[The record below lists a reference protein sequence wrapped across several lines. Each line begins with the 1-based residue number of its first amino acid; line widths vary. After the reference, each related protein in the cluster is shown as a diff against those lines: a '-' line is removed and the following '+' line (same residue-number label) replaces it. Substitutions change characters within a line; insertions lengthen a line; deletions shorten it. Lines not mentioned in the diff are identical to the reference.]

1 MTDDQNRR
9 GATPAPW
16 AAAAAAPKQPAPP
29 THPAVPAPL
38 PPTPVSSHWAA
49 EPALQPDRWEDMY
62 DEEPEKRRGAGFWAL
77 GLAAALAVAA
87 GGYVVVSE
95 VSAEPAASSSTG
107 NDSSGFGAAPAKKT
121 EAAEESAEAGA
132 SPTRSADET
141 LSSSSFGPQGPL
153 EVQKPMSVTA
163 TCQAPSGV
171 DAAGAPITYEPALTL
186 DGNPSTGWRCPGSA
200 VGAQL
205 TYTFS
210 SPVTFTSVALVPGY
224 AKVDPTDG
232 TQRFA
237 ENRTVTAVE
246 WTFVSE
252 DSHVQ
257 RIASPQP
264 SLISSKLPEQF
275 LTTEVVLRILQTGND
290 GAVRDF
296 TAISDVQFTGYV
308 TKTE

>member
-16 AAAAAAPKQPAPP
+16 AAAAAAPTPP
-29 THPAVPAPL
+29 V
-38 PPTPVSSHWAA
+38 V
-49 EPALQPDRWEDMY
+49 QPDRWEDMY
-62 DEEPEKRRGAGFWAL
+62 DEEPEKRRGAGVWAF
-77 GLAAALAVAA
+77 GLAAVLAAAA

-95 VSAEPAASSSTG
+95 VTAEPAASSSAG
-107 NDSSGFGAAPAKKT
+107 NDSSGFGAAPAK
-121 EAAEESAEAGA
+121 EAEPAEASA
-132 SPTRSADET
+132 SPTKSTDET
-141 LSSSSFGPQGPL
+141 ESSSSYGPQGPL
-153 EVQKPMSVTA
+153 QVQKPMSVTA
-163 TCQAPSGV
+163 TCQAPAGV
-171 DAAGAPITYEPALTL
+171 DAAGAPITYEPVLTL

-246 WTFVSE
+246 WTFLGE

-264 SLISSKLPEQF
+264 SLTSSKLPEQF
-275 LTTEVVLRILQTGND
+275 LTTEVVLQILQTGND